1 MTPAIDITFD
11 FRRDTPPGKD
21 PDAFSPTLKN
31 YHKLLWSKPLPCGIT
46 FSLSDL
52 KHGAYL
58 HHQSEAGEFYLSSD
72 SAIHTFSNLPEM
84 ANIIKTINQEEMEN
98 FKALGYT
105 IGGMLIFP
113 SKRINGKATI
123 NGARGMHPRIKD
135 RIDLTLECIR
145 RHYENLNS
153 PLSNVLNRYSNF
165 FSLFKNFSGYLEFFL
180 LQDLVSEDFQSVK
193 FFLPFDDFKTS
204 ALPVNPHAYRSYKCL
219 ATDFVNKRNQ
229 RIIRYFS

>member
-1 MTPAIDITFD
+1 MTSAIDITFD

-21 PDAFSPTLKN
+21 PDALSPTLKN
-31 YHKLLWSKPLPCGIT
+31 YHKLLWSKPLPCGTI

-58 HHQSEAGEFYLSSD
+58 HHQSNAGEFFLSSD
-72 SAIHTFSNLPEM
+72 SIIHTFSKLPEM
-84 ANIIKTINQEEMEN
+84 AKIIKAINPEEVQN

-113 SKRINGKATI
+113 SKRVDGKATI

-145 RHYENLNS
+145 RHYENLGS
-153 PLSNVLNRYSNF
+153 PLSNVLNRNADF
-165 FSLFKNFSGYLEFFL
+165 FRLFKNFSGYLEFFL
-180 LQDLVSEDFQSVK
+180 LQDLVSDDFNSVK
-193 FFLPFDDFKTS
+193 YFLPFNDFKTS
-204 ALPVNPHAYRSYKCL
+204 ALPGDSHAYLSYKCL

-229 RIIRYFS
+229 RIIRYLS